1 MILTSQQPVSR
12 WHEQIGD
19 PTLADG
25 ILDRLVHNAH
35 RIEMPGESVRKQRG
49 EKGEKRTPIGRPKAV
64 EQPANNALGNR
75 CAISTFRT
83 AETTTN
89 SYLTIVITLWKIRP
103 PASPWLRRVI
113 TSIPER

>member
-49 EKGEKRTPIGRPKAV
+49 EKGEK
-64 EQPANNALGNR
+64 
-75 CAISTFRT
+75 
-83 AETTTN
+83 
-89 SYLTIVITLWKIRP
+89 
-103 PASPWLRRVI
+103 
-113 TSIPER
+113 